1 MIITDV
7 SFLGADTIFRFGK
20 DEITEGLTTAASILV
35 PGASASPWPRS
46 NWFGSRGSTF
56 SPLGASCQKIDM
68 GELMGENSKMSSEPR
83 ASNGQQTIGR
93 KRLATLSLAAL
104 GVVFGDIGT
113 SPLYALRECFHG
125 EYAIAVTPDNVLG
138 VLSLL
143 FWSLIIVVTLKYLTF
158 ILRADNKGE
167 GGVMAL
173 TALVRAGKP
182 KNSKKRWLLPLIG
195 LFGASLLYGDGM
207 ITPAISVLSA
217 IEGLRIITPALNPY
231 VIPVTIFILAN
242 LFMLQHRGTEKIGV
256 LFGPVIL
263 LWFSILAILGLS
275 AIIENPRVLIAV
287 WPGYG
292 IQFLLRNQITGFL
305 VLGAVFLVV
314 TGVEA
319 LYADMGHFGRG
330 PIRLVWIM
338 IVLPALLLNYFGQ
351 AANLLRNPELAHH
364 PFYSLVPSWAIIP
377 MVILA
382 TTATII
388 ASQAV
393 ITGAFSL
400 TQQAVQMNYL
410 PRLRIV
416 HTSAKQIGQIYVPSI
431 NWLLMVATIG
441 LVAGFQSSS
450 KLAAAYG
457 VAVSST
463 MVISTILFYVV
474 AREKL
479 GWGRL
484 TAGLPTALFL
494 LVDLSFFGANV
505 SKILQGAWFPLVIG
519 AIVYT
524 IMTTW
529 GKGRRTLATQIKAL
543 TLTFKAFQE
552 SLQPEP
558 PQRVP
563 GQAIF
568 LVGNPGQVPAALI
581 NNVYHNRVLHSEVAF
596 LHFSTEDIP
605 RVANLEKV
613 TVTKLGGG
621 FYSVIARHGFMEE
634 PKMPK
639 MIELI
644 REQGLDFKM
653 ETASFFIGNVR
664 LQASGTSRMWRW
676 QAALFRYLSRNALDV
691 AAFYDIPIEQVF
703 EVGVRLRL

>member
-1 MIITDV
+1 MNESSISPTETTV
-7 SFLGADTIFRFGK
+7 S
-20 DEITEGLTTAASILV
+20 
-35 PGASASPWPRS
+35 
-46 NWFGSRGSTF
+46 
-56 SPLGASCQKIDM
+56 
-68 GELMGENSKMSSEPR
+68 NS
-83 ASNGQQTIGR
+83 QQTMGR
-93 KRLATLSLAAL
+93 KRWVTLSIAAL

-125 EYAIAVTPDNVLG
+125 EYAIAVTPANVLG

-143 FWSLIIVVTLKYLTF
+143 FWSLLIVVTLKYLTF

-167 GGVMAL
+167 GGVIAL
-173 TALVRAGKP
+173 TALVRSSKP
-182 KNSKKRWLLPLIG
+182 KNSGKRWVLLLVG

-217 IEGLRIITPALNPY
+217 IEGLRIITPAFNPY
-231 VIPVTIFILAN
+231 VIPITIIILAS
-242 LFMLQHRGTEKIGV
+242 LFMLQHRGTEKVGA

-263 LWFSILAILGLS
+263 LWFSILAVLGLS

-292 IQFLLRNQITGFL
+292 IQFLLRNQMTGFF

-319 LYADMGHFGRG
+319 LYADLGHFGPG
-330 PIRLVWIM
+330 PIRLVWIV

-351 AANLLRNPELAHH
+351 GANLLRNPELAHH
-364 PFYSLVPSWAIIP
+364 PFYSLVPSWAIVP

-416 HTSAKQIGQIYVPSI
+416 HTSAKKIGQIYVPVV
-431 NWLLMVATIG
+431 NWFLMVATIG

-457 VAVSST
+457 VAVTST

-484 TAGLPTALFL
+484 TAGIPTALFL
-494 LVDLSFFGANV
+494 VVDLSFFGANV
-505 SKILQGAWFPLVIG
+505 SKILHGAWFPLVIG
-519 AIVYT
+519 AFVFT

-529 GKGRRTLATQIKAL
+529 EKGRRTLATQIKAL
-543 TLTFKAFQE
+543 TLSFKAFQE

-568 LVGNPGQVPAALI
+568 LVGNPDLVPAALI
-581 NNVYHNRVLHSEVAF
+581 NNVYHNKVLHSEIAF
-596 LHFSTEDIP
+596 LHFSTEGIP

-621 FYSVIARHGFMEE
+621 FYKVIARHGFMEE
-634 PKMPK
+634 PRMPK
-639 MIELI
+639 IIDLI
-644 REQGLDFKM
+644 REKGLDFKM
-653 ETASFFIGNVR
+653 ENASFFIGHER
-664 LQASGTSRMWRW
+664 LQSNGTSRMWRW
-676 QAALFRYLSRNALDV
+676 QAALFRFLSRNALDI
-691 AAFYDIPIEQVF
+691 AAFYDIPIEQII
-703 EVGVRLRL
+703 EAGVRLRL